1 MAEDPPPVEPLFGAQ
16 DRETALRHGSDSHFR
31 WLTTTDDPE
40 AVALRAALQRCFKHA
55 GARGEALRRALRHE
69 RWGQHV
75 GALAQL
81 LTLGLLAEQGWSVA
95 SEPALGHQSPDILAA
110 RDGGARL
117 LLEVRAVTGAGNF
130 PWEQRRAAGTGL
142 SAQTRAALSQT
153 LAAILQKKAET
164 YRPLVE
170 RLAIAYVIVLYE
182 DKDSE
187 ISALAREL
195 LFGRGAAGP
204 DEARAAPG
212 GLFCDPAGGL
222 AHVSGVI
229 VFSRLDTPGGELRL
243 GGDLLLNPCAREP
256 LPAAARFPRLR
267 AYGAAPP
274 APGVRWLGPAPGP
287 FAIDGA

>member
-1 MAEDPPPVEPLFGAQ
+1 MADDPPRVEPLFGAP
-16 DRETALRHGSDSHFR
+16 DREAALRHDASSHYR
-31 WLTTTDDPE
+31 WLATADDPE
-40 AVALRAALQRCFKHA
+40 AVALRAALERCFKHA
-55 GARGEALRRALRHE
+55 GTRGETLRRALQHE

-81 LTLGLLAEQGWSVA
+81 LTLGLLAEQAWRVA
-95 SEPALGHQSPDILAA
+95 SEPALGHQSPDVLAA
-110 RDGGARL
+110 RDGGERL

-130 PWEQRRAAGTGL
+130 PWEQRRASGTGL
-142 SAQTRAALSQT
+142 SADSRAALSQT
-153 LAAILQKKAET
+153 VAGILQKKAET

-195 LFGRGAAGP
+195 LFGRGASGAN
-204 DEARAAPG
+204 EARAAPG
-212 GLFCDPAGGL
+212 GLFCDPSGGL

-229 VFSRLDTPGGELRL
+229 VFGRLDTPGGELRL
-243 GGDLLLNPCAREP
+243 TGDLLLNPCASVP
-256 LPAAARFPRLR
+256 LPPAARFVRLR
-267 AYGAAPP
+267 AYGRDAAG
-274 APGVRWLGPAPGP
+274 AGVRWLGPAPGP